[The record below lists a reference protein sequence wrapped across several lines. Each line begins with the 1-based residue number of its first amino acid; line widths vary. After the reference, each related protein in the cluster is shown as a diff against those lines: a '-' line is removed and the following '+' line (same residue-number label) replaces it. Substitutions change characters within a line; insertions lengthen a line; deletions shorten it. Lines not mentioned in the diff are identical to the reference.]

1 MSTRRRA
8 AAFPRGPRALLGS
21 ALCAATTAASLLAL
35 AQLVEPGRWSVV
47 APLAVIGLA
56 AVVAGTRATT
66 RSLWA
71 PSLVGLVVAVLG
83 LSVRYGAVPGRVQ
96 VLPDIPAIRRAWA
109 LGAAGMVQV
118 RDSTVPMP
126 GTRAAELLVVAGA
139 LAVFLAVDALAL
151 GVGMPALAALPLA
164 AMWMPA
170 VFLGYPASG
179 SALFWTGS
187 GYLLLLALGTAP
199 PGATSDRTRRSAI
212 VVASTVAAVV
222 AALVLGP
229 VVVAF
234 PAWAAISLP
243 TFGSGPLGP
252 LHLSDDLDLRES
264 LGARSGQV
272 VLRYTVSPVD
282 PAPTA
287 VGTDAGTAA
296 TPAPTASASAP
307 AVASSP
313 PSARSVGVL
322 RSMTLSSFD
331 GREWHRT
338 ESDRLVGFGADTLLG
353 SALPGTTTG
362 GDPTLLDV
370 SLVVGGMRETRLPIA
385 TFPRTLQID
394 GPWQYDANRDEVV
407 GSKPTTDGLT
417 YSMRVQVP
425 KLTAHDL
432 ANASVGNPPGDDD
445 YLAVPDSGHAA
456 DVRTLAA
463 QITADATSPYEQA
476 MKLQAFFRSTA
487 NFEYDTRVAPAR
499 SNDAVWDFIQ
509 SRHGYCVHFAT
520 AMAVMARTLGIPS
533 RVAVGFLPGDL
544 AQDGSGVYVVTGH
557 QAHAW
562 PELYFQGFGWVRFEP
577 TPAVQSGAP
586 PLWSDPTQGGSSGAG
601 ASLDD
606 LIHGGSRGT
615 PGATATP
622 TQAPGGGGRGDDAGG
637 WAAVAGGTLAAL
649 LLLGGA
655 AFSVVTRSRR
665 ASTLTSEDAWR
676 RLRRAL
682 ARREVTWS
690 DATTPRQAV
699 LAVRDHLVERTGGDL
714 EPDARAALV
723 NLASAV
729 ERGRYAPRPVAP
741 PSAQLHTWIDEVL
754 AGLEA
759 RLAPARVSGRPGPA
773 VGPTAPRAGT

>member
-1 MSTRRRA
+1 M
-8 AAFPRGPRALLGS
+8 GS
-21 ALCAATTAASLLAL
+21 ALSAATTAASLLAL

-47 APLAVIGLA
+47 APLAVFGLA
-56 AVVAGTRATT
+56 GVIAGTRAAT

-83 LSVRYGAVPGRVQ
+83 LAVRYGAVPGRVQ
-96 VLPDIPAIRRAWA
+96 VLPDVAAIRRAWA
-109 LGAAGMVQV
+109 LGAEGMVLV
-118 RDSTVPMP
+118 RDSTVPMAS
-126 GTRAAELLVVAGA
+126 TRAAELLVVAGA
-139 LAVFLAVDALAL
+139 LAVLLVVDALAL

-179 SALFWTGS
+179 SALFWTGT
-187 GYLLLLALGTAP
+187 GYLLLLALGAAP
-199 PGATSDRTRRSAI
+199 PGATTDRARRSGI

-229 VVVAF
+229 IVAAF

-272 VLRYTVSPVD
+272 VLRYTVDPVD
-282 PAPTA
+282 QATPASEA
-287 VGTDAGTAA
+287 ADAATTE
-296 TPAPTASASAP
+296 TPAPTPGASP
-307 AVASSP
+307 SSGSDPSSGALFP
-313 PSARSVGVL
+313 PNARTVGVL
-322 RSMTLSSFD
+322 RAMTLSSFD

-338 ESDRLVGFGADTLLG
+338 ESDQLVGFGADTLLG
-353 SALPGTTTG
+353 SAPQDAATG
-362 GDPTLLDV
+362 GEPTLLDV
-370 SLVVGGMRETRLPIA
+370 SLVVGGMRETRLPIS

-394 GPWQYDANRDEVV
+394 GPWQYDENRDEVV
-407 GSKPTTDGLT
+407 GGRPTTDGMT

-425 KLTAHDL
+425 NLTADEL
-432 ANASVGNPPGDDD
+432 ASASVGDPPGDDD
-445 YLAVPDSGHAA
+445 YLAVPVSGHSA

-463 QITADATSPYEQA
+463 EITADSTSPYEQA

-499 SNDAVWDFIQ
+499 SDDAVWDFIQ
-509 SRHGYCVHFAT
+509 SRRGYCVQFAS

-544 AQDGSGVYVVTGH
+544 AKDDTGEYVVTGH

-562 PELYFQGFGWVRFEP
+562 PELYFEGIGWVRFEP

-586 PLWSDPTQGGSSGAG
+586 PIWSDPAQGGSSAVGP
-601 ASLDD
+601 SLDD
-606 LIHGGSRGT
+606 LIHGGSGVT

-622 TQAPGGGGRGDDAGG
+622 TQAPGTGGRGDDAAG
-637 WAAVAGGTLAAL
+637 WAAVAGGALGAL
-649 LLLGGA
+649 LLLGGGA
-655 AFSVVTRSRR
+655 WYAVTRSRR
-665 ASTLTSEDAWR
+665 AATLTSEDAWR
-676 RLRRAL
+676 GLRRAL

-714 EPDARAALV
+714 EPDAREALV
-723 NLASAV
+723 HLASAV

-741 PSAQLHTWIDEVL
+741 PSAQLRSWIDEVL

-759 RLAPARVSGRPGPA
+759 RLAAARVNDRSGRA
-773 VGPTAPRAGT
+773 AGPTVPRSGT